1 MKRTERIFITLSLL
15 CLLPCTILSQTSF
28 YRVINGSVALTSSA
42 PLELIK
48 ARSSRVQ
55 AIVDPTR
62 RSFKFSIPINSFQGF
77 NTDLQRQHFNTNY
90 MESSMYPEAT
100 FVGNFIEGIDL
111 TTDGTHQVRAKGRLT
126 IHGVSR
132 ERIITGTIR
141 IQGGKLRISSDFS
154 VLLEDHNIA
163 IPKIVYQKIAEE
175 IKIHIQ
181 AELGQS

>member
-1 MKRTERIFITLSLL
+1 
-15 CLLPCTILSQTSF
+15 
-28 YRVINGSVALTSSA
+28 
-42 PLELIK
+42 
-48 ARSSRVQ
+48 
-55 AIVDPTR
+55 
-62 RSFKFSIPINSFQGF
+62 
-77 NTDLQRQHFNTNY
+77 